1 MYQVRM
7 TRGAVDWNIAIRS
20 VRYSPRP
27 RAFVANNLNGD
38 TNMKRKLGLFVVSAV
53 MLGGIYSPAPAAE
66 IDCNSLL
73 TQLAINS
80 LEEDSSSVPLM
91 YAHCVPG
98 ALRPTPAFEGIAFD
112 PSEGV
117 AGRPGEQAYWL
128 AREVRENYVTD
139 D

>member
-1 MYQVRM
+1 
-7 TRGAVDWNIAIRS
+7 
-20 VRYSPRP
+20 
-27 RAFVANNLNGD
+27 
-38 TNMKRKLGLFVVSAV
+38 MKRKLGLFVVSAV

-98 ALRPTPAFEGIAFD
+98 ALRPTPAFEGMAFD
-112 PSEGV
+112 
-117 AGRPGEQAYWL
+117 EQRLMIRQQAKCL
-128 AREVRENYVTD
+128 TGLHLPAQIDLQLLNFVHRE
-139 D
+139 